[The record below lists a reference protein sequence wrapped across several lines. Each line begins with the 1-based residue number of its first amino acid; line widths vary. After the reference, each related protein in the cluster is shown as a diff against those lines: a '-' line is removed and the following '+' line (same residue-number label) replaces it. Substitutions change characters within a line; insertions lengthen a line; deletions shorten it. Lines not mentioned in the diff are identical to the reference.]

1 MDIDEAIT
9 AAAALRTQGANGEAR
24 SLLHA
29 ALAETGL
36 SGAEQARLHYQLA
49 WCCDAA
55 GDEAA
60 AVPFYERALA
70 LGLAGEERSGAL
82 LGLGSTYRALGRYA
96 DAERTLVQGMADF
109 PDRLEFAAFW
119 AITRYN
125 QQACAD
131 AVRLLVQALAASS
144 ANPGIQR
151 YRRALLFYADHLD
164 EVW

>member
-9 AAAALRTQGANGEAR
+9 AAAALRTQGAYGEAR

-55 GDEAA
+55 GDEAES
-60 AVPFYERALA
+60 VPFYERALA
-70 LGLAGEERSGAL
+70 LGLTGEERSGAL
-82 LGLGSTYRALGRYA
+82 LGLGSSYRALGRYA
-96 DAERTLVQGMADF
+96 DAERTLAQGMADF

-125 QQACAD
+125 QQAYAD
-131 AVRLLVQALAASS
+131 AVRLLVQTLAADS

>member
-9 AAAALRTQGANGEAR
+9 AAAALRTQGAYGEAR

-29 ALAETGL
+29 ALTETGL

-55 GDEAA
+55 GEEAA
-60 AVPFYERALA
+60 AVPFYKRALA

-96 DAERTLVQGMADF
+96 DAERTL
-109 PDRLEFAAFW
+109 
-119 AITRYN
+119 
-125 QQACAD
+125 
-131 AVRLLVQALAASS
+131 ALATASPTVMATIPRNS
-144 ANPGIQR
+144 DT
-151 YRRALLFYADHLD
+151 RAA
-164 EVW
+164 ERSTSSSNSTIEAMNTSRAG